1 MTGDGVNDSPALKKA
16 DVGFAMGSGTE
27 VAKEAGEITILDD
40 NFKSI
45 AKAILYGRTIFKSIR
60 KFLIFQLTVNVA
72 AVLTCFLGPMFGVN
86 VVLTVVQLLL
96 VNLVMDT
103 LAALAFG
110 AEPALL
116 EYMKEKP
123 IPRSESVVTKPMLT
137 QIIVGALFITA
148 LSLSILF
155 VKPVRGLFEADAETR
170 AAIACKLDV
179 EPQTVE
185 IAATEEV
192 AEATVPTET
201 ESVETETAPS
211 ENEAFEEAK
220 LDYLRSAVFAFFMM
234 AIAFN
239 GFNARTDKLNVFNG
253 LSKNPTF
260 LIVFAGVF
268 ALQFVF
274 VTFGGKFLHVQP
286 LSASSWLYCALLAFA
301 VVPLDTL
308 RKLTVKR

>member
-1 MTGDGVNDSPALKKA
+1 DSPALKKA

-40 NFKSI
+40 NFQSI
-45 AKAILYGRTIFKSIR
+45 GKAILYGRTIFKSIR

-110 AEPALL
+110 AEPTLK

-123 IPRSESVVTKPMLT
+123 IPRSEAVVTKQMMT
-137 QIIVGALFITA
+137 QIIFGALFITA
-148 LSLSILF
+148 ISLSILF
-155 VKPVRGLFEADAETR
+155 VAPVRGLFEADAEKAARNVVKTEILYLDDAASLAEISSSDAPDESSQR
-170 AAIACKLDV
+170 ALVIKVRTLQDLSEAN
-179 EPQTVE
+179 
-185 IAATEEV
+185 AA
-192 AEATVPTET
+192 
-201 ESVETETAPS
+201 
-211 ENEAFEEAK
+211 FKEAK

-239 GFNARTDKLNVFNG
+239 GFNARTAKTNVFSG
-253 LSKNPTF
+253 LRQNPTF
-260 LIVFAGVF
+260 LWVFLGVF
-268 ALQFVF
+268 ALQFLV
-274 VTFGGKFLHVQP
+274 VTFGGPALHVQP
-286 LSASSWLYCALLAFA
+286 LTATSWFWCALLAFA
-301 VVPLDTL
+301 IIPLDLL
-308 RKLTVKR
+308 RKIAFKR